1 MVDNETKEQIEITED
16 NFEEYFFDVRKHD
29 PERGQ
34 ILARY
39 MTKAEF
45 IDGYMKRNVISLLTT
60 HENAGNT
67 APQVMRKLGL
77 ALEEDS
83 IRMCREIAED
93 LMSGMSE
100 DEVAEKAYPFTL
112 ECFFYAKKENV
123 PTDDPHWDIV
133 SINNLDKFLD
143 ENEVES
149 SEIVDNVEI
158 KTKII
163 FPEDEEKNNIED
175 DSDK

>member
-1 MVDNETKEQIEITED
+1 MVDNETKEEIEITED
-16 NFEEYFFDVRKHD
+16 NFEEYFFDVRMNE
-29 PERGQ
+29 PQRGQ

-45 IDGYMKRNVISLLTT
+45 VDGFMKRNVIELLST
-60 HENAGNT
+60 HKNAGNT

-83 IRMCREIAED
+83 IRICREIAED
-93 LMSGMSE
+93 LMGGMSE

-112 ECFFYAKKENV
+112 ECFFYAEKENV
-123 PTDDPHWDIV
+123 PVDDPHWDIV
-133 SINNLDKFLD
+133 SINNLDKFLE

-149 SEIVDNVEI
+149 SDIVDDVEI
-158 KTKII
+158 KTKIV
-163 FPEDEEKNNIED
+163 FSEDEEKDNIED
-175 DSDK
+175 DFEK

>member
-1 MVDNETKEQIEITED
+1 MVDNETKEEIEITED
-16 NFEEYFFDVRKHD
+16 NFEEYFFDVRRHD

-45 IDGYMKRNVISLLTT
+45 VDGFMKRNVIELLST
-60 HENAGNT
+60 HKNAGNT

-83 IRMCREIAED
+83 IRVCREIAED

-112 ECFFYAKKENV
+112 ECFFYAEKENV

-133 SINNLDKFLD
+133 SINNLDKFLE

-149 SEIVDNVEI
+149 SQIVDDVEI
-158 KTKII
+158 RTKIV
-163 FPEDEEKNNIED
+163 FSEDVEKDNIED
-175 DSDK
+175 GSDK

>member
-45 IDGYMKRNVISLLTT
+45 IDGFMKRNVIELLST
-60 HENAGNT
+60 HKNAGNT

-83 IRMCREIAED
+83 IRICREIVED

-112 ECFFYAKKENV
+112 ECFFYTEKENV
-123 PTDDPHWDIV
+123 PTDDSHWDIV

-149 SEIVDNVEI
+149 SEIVDDVEI

-163 FPEDEEKNNIED
+163 FPEEKDNIED

>member
-1 MVDNETKEQIEITED
+1 MVDETKEEIEITED
-16 NFEEYFFDVRKHD
+16 NFEEYFFDVRMNEPK
-29 PERGQ
+29 RGQ

-45 IDGYMKRNVISLLTT
+45 VDGFMKRNVIELLST
-60 HENAGNT
+60 HKNAGNT

-83 IRMCREIAED
+83 IRICREITED
-93 LMSGMSE
+93 LMGGMSK

-112 ECFFYAKKENV
+112 ECFFYAKKEDV
-123 PTDDPHWDIV
+123 PVDDPHWDIV
-133 SINNLDKFLD
+133 SINNLDKFLE

-149 SEIVDNVEI
+149 SEFVDDVEI
-158 KTKII
+158 KTKIV
-163 FPEDEEKNNIED
+163 FSEDEDGD
-175 DSDK
+175 DIGSDE

>member
-1 MVDNETKEQIEITED
+1 MHEPQ
-16 NFEEYFFDVRKHD
+16 
-29 PERGQ
+29 RGQ

-45 IDGYMKRNVISLLTT
+45 VDGFMKRNVIELLST
-60 HENAGNT
+60 HKNAGNT

-83 IRMCREIAED
+83 ISICREIAKD

-112 ECFFYAKKENV
+112 ECFFYAEKENV
-123 PTDDPHWDIV
+123 PVDDPHWDIV
-133 SINNLDKFLD
+133 SINNLDKFLEED
-143 ENEVES
+143 EVES
-149 SEIVDNVEI
+149 SEIVDDVEI
-158 KTKII
+158 KTKIV
-163 FPEDEEKNNIED
+163 FSEDEEKDNIED
-175 DSDK
+175 DFDK